1 MNQESPY
8 TYGPYVVLSDGST
21 FAMLEGCV
29 VAYLTAQGEEALDE
43 CYEFKGV
50 ELGDMELI
58 TLSDLMDAYNQVH
71 GTNI

>member
-1 MNQESPY
+1 MNHESPY

-50 ELGDMELI
+50 EHEDMELI
-58 TLSDLMDAYNQVH
+58 RIEDLMAAYNQVH
-71 GTNI
+71 GTNL